1 MSSLPN
7 IKQASNGRF
16 NKVFHFD
23 NKNQIE
29 QWARDKLPAVTA
41 LHPGKFAILIL
52 VLVFTKRY
60 RPVLYKHAVAAILQA
75 QLYAPSDN
83 SVDKVRSINSSS
95 ADGTVRFCPPVDG
108 NKLIDWVDPTYDI
121 GVYAAGT
128 YPIIL

>member
-1 MSSLPN
+1 MPN

-29 QWARDKLPAVTA
+29 QWAKNELPAVTA
-41 LHPGKFAILIL
+41 LHPGKFAILNL
-52 VLVFTKRY
+52 VSTKRY

-75 QLYAPSDN
+75 QLYVPSDN
-83 SVDKVRSINSSS
+83 PVDKYVPLTASS